1 MITKMKKIIVL
12 LLILC
17 PMFVYSHGV
26 VLNDHAKIKEFS
38 SFRILGILDLRVEKD
53 TTVLPK
59 YRTLNHEGGMS
70 VSVLEILKDD
80 VYDGQHG
87 KWLWVLLTAP
97 MWVDSGD
104 WIESY
109 QKFLIFLPDDMTIY
123 DFED

>member
-38 SFRILGILDLRVEKD
+38 SVRILGILDLRVEKD